1 MTNTSYT
8 SLKGVT
14 EIGDSLLGNQLEHGI
29 IAFFQWGLLGIGGFF
44 NNEDGTN
51 AYGYNPAQLRA
62 SEDANFT
69 TETGKS
75 KVWEGRRLDWV
86 WESGVGYANGSPIG
100 ISGVTVGGTY
110 YPIETAGNYSHY
122 IDYPLGRVV
131 FGSGI
136 PTTTTVKCNHSSR
149 WASFTTADAEWFKR
163 ILTNSNRDQGFGIS
177 GSGERAWGGGG
188 RVELPAVAVEC
199 VPMRVF
205 QPLQLGGGQ
214 ILRQDVTFTVIAE
227 TVWER
232 NNLIDLITFQSD
244 KTFYIYDLNQV
255 LENDDFPLDYRGMKV
270 NNNQYPDLVGGAYR
284 YKKCRLENMRTQE
297 TGIIN
302 NYLFGGVVRATI
314 YVEMADL
321 V

>member
-8 SLKGVT
+8 SLKGVS
-14 EIGDSLLGNQLEHGI
+14 EIGNSLLGNQLEHGI
-29 IAFFQWGLLGIGGFF
+29 IAFFQWGLLGVGGFY
-44 NNEDGTN
+44 NNTDTTN
-51 AYGYNPAQLRA
+51 GFGYNLATLRP
-62 SEDANFT
+62 SEDPNYET
-69 TETGKS
+69 TAGQS

-86 WESGVGYANGSPIG
+86 WESGVGYDNGEPIAP
-100 ISGVTVGGTY
+100 SGVTVGGTY
-110 YPIETAGNYSHY
+110 YPLETTGNYSHY

-163 ILTNSNRDQGFGIS
+163 ILANSNRDQGMTIS

-188 RVELPAVAVEC
+188 RVDLPAVAVEC
-199 VPMRVF
+199 VPVRVF

-244 KTFYIYDLNQV
+244 KTFYIYDVNEV
-255 LENDDFPLDYRGMKV
+255 LANDAFPLDYRGTKV
-270 NNNQYPDLVGGAYR
+270 NNNQYPDLVDGEYR

-297 TGIIN
+297 TGVIN

-314 YVEMADL
+314 YVELADL